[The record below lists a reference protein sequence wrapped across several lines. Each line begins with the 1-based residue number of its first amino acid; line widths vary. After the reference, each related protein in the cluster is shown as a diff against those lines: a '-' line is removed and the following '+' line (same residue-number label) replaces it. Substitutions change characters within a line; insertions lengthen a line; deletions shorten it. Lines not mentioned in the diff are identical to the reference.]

1 MKMVQLVTV
10 LALSAAAVQGARV
23 TVTPTQKVVSMLE
36 EMKAKGVAMMES
48 EQKTMATYSEWVDDK
63 TTELG
68 FSLKDAATQ
77 IEELI
82 AFATKADSDVEV
94 YANEI
99 ATLDSEI
106 TTLETELKEATA
118 MRESEHAE
126 YQKVSTDLSE
136 SVDALERAIQVLSQQ
151 NYDRPQA
158 MMMRQK
164 MATTDKAMPR
174 VLAAFLQM
182 QGQAAQP
189 GAPEVASYEFQS
201 GGIVSLL
208 EKLLKKFQSQ
218 LSDTEEDESNQAHNY
233 AMTKQHLS
241 DTIKKSKSDVEEK
254 TTIKAETASAS
265 AKAKGELA
273 ATKADKLADE
283 ELLAEIKATHS
294 AKSSAFAENQEVR
307 KLELE
312 AIGKAVEI
320 IAGDSVSGSYADRV
334 NLAQKAVS
342 LLQTSSSSMAVA
354 RTQVASFLKQKG
366 QELNS
371 KVLLNLANQIP
382 ANAFGKVIDMIET
395 LLQKLKE
402 EAAEEADHKAW
413 CDEQLK
419 DNKNK
424 RNKKT
429 SESEML
435 MAKVEELTST
445 IATLGDTIKKLA
457 DEQAELTKSM
467 GEATKFRDAEKAEN
481 AAIVADAEAGASA
494 VENALVILK
503 EFYSSQAAFIQQKQV
518 PEMASYKGMQSAKGG
533 VIGML
538 EVILSDFSR
547 LKAETTAAENSAAS
561 EYSSFMSESKA
572 SKEMKHKAE
581 VQAKLDKDET
591 EFQKSQTNKDLE
603 ATNEE
608 LAKAN
613 EYYAQLKPSCIEVHV
628 SYEERV
634 AGRKAE
640 IQALKEAYDILDQK
654 R

>member
-158 MMMRQK
+158 MMMLQK

-201 GGIVSLL
+201 GSIVSLL

-233 AMTKQHLS
+233 AMTKVHLS
-241 DTIKKSKSDVEEK
+241 DTIKKSNSDREEK
-254 TTIKAETASAS
+254 TVVKADTASAS

-273 ATKADKLADE
+273 ATKADKNADE

-419 DNKNK
+419 DNKMK
-424 RNKKT
+424 RNRKT

-467 GEATKFRDAEKAEN
+467 IEATKFRDAEKAEN

-640 IQALKEAYDILDQK
+640 IQALKDAYDILDQK

>member
-10 LALSAAAVQGARV
+10 LALSAAAVQA
-23 TVTPTQKVVSMLE
+23 VTPTQKVVSMLE
-36 EMKAKGVAMMES
+36 EMKAKGVAMMEQ
-48 EQKTMATYSEWVDDK
+48 EQKTMATYSEWVDDQ

-68 FSLKDAATQ
+68 FALKDAATQ
-77 IEELI
+77 IEELT

-94 YANEI
+94 YANDI

-106 TTLETELKEATA
+106 ATLETELKEATA

-126 YQKVSTDLSE
+126 YVKVSTDLSE

-151 NYDRPQA
+151 DYDRPTA
-158 MMMRQK
+158 MMMLQK
-164 MATTDKAMPR
+164 MATSVKGMPR
-174 VLAAFLQM
+174 VLAAFLQT

-189 GAPEVASYEFQS
+189 GAPEVAAYEFQS

-208 EKLLKKFQSQ
+208 EKLLKKFKSQ
-218 LSDTEEDESNQAHNY
+218 LADVEEDESNQAHNY
-233 AMTKQHLS
+233 AMTKVHLS
-241 DTIKKSKSDVEEK
+241 DTIKKSKSDREEK
-254 TTIKAETASAS
+254 ATIKAETASAS

-273 ATKADKLADE
+273 ATKADKKADE

-312 AIGKAVEI
+312 AIGKAIEI
-320 IAGDSVSGSYADRV
+320 ISGDAVSGSYADRI
-334 NLAQKAVS
+334 NLAQKKTVS
-342 LLQTSSSSMAVA
+342 LLQTSSSSMAIA
-354 RTQVASFLKQKG
+354 RQQVASFLKQKG

-371 KVLLNLANQIP
+371 KALLSLATQVP

-395 LLQKLKE
+395 LLAKLKE

-419 DNKNK
+419 DNKLK

-445 IATLGDTIKKLA
+445 IATLGDTIKKLS
-457 DEQAELTKSM
+457 DEQAELTKAM
-467 GEATKFRDAEKAEN
+467 GDATKFRDAEKAEN
-481 AAIVADAEAGASA
+481 KAIVADAEAGATA

-547 LKAETTAAENSAAS
+547 LKAETTAAESSAAS
-561 EYSSFMSESKA
+561 EYSTFMSESKA
-572 SKEMKHKAE
+572 SKETKHKAE

-591 EFQKSQTNKDLE
+591 EFQKSQTEKDLK

-613 EYYAQLKPSCIEVHV
+613 AYYAQLKPSCIEVHV